1 MTMTAPKFIE
11 IDGKRYLW
19 RDVVKLRQEQR
30 LAAAKAQ
37 QPPLFELRDDCRPVS
52 ERTAAGRYREPSLF
66 SFFGHGRSA
75 RALKQQHPQER
86 EPES

>member
-1 MTMTAPKFIE
+1 MTAPKFIE

-75 RALKQQHPQER
+75 RALKHQHPQER

>member
-1 MTMTAPKFIE
+1 MTAPKFIE

-66 SFFGHGRSA
+66 SFFGQGRSA